1 MKLSVDLQ
9 DRAQSKL
16 LQILK
21 YKYPE
26 EKEKNGKEKVAQ
38 KITTSDQNIAAFSL
52 WLACYDKKMEFK
64 DVRIAN

>member
-52 WLACYDKKMEFK
+52 WLACCDKKMEFK